1 LSLVNVFDLDG
12 VITIGIMPKEE
23 DLIITGRSFEERPE
37 TQKYLKK
44 LGLKNRVYYSP
55 LKFNEKTRKSSGRHK
70 SFVLS
75 ALKREGVN
83 VKILFEDDPDQ
94 WEEVAEHC
102 PWVSIVKITHDLTE
116 KENVR
121 HYED

>member
-1 LSLVNVFDLDG
+1 MVNVFDLDG

-37 TQKYLKK
+37 TEKYLET
-44 LGLKNRVYYSP
+44 LGLKNKVYYNP

-75 ALKREGVN
+75 ALKKEGVA
-83 VKILFEDDPDQ
+83 VKILFEDDPEQ
-94 WEEVAEHC
+94 WKEVEKLC

-116 KENVR
+116 KDNVR